1 MMNDFIVKAV
11 ECFPGELDSNPASGT
26 TLLHDAS
33 SVSQTISSQNSHQ
46 SDPNFLGIQWKPR
59 SPLCENAKHSQ
70 LQQNKGPAT
79 ECT

>member
-33 SVSQTISSQNSHQ
+33 SVSQTISSQNSH
-46 SDPNFLGIQWKPR
+46 
-59 SPLCENAKHSQ
+59 
-70 LQQNKGPAT
+70 
-79 ECT
+79 